1 MRIELREGD
10 MACLGRLI
18 NGPLEIGVIPE
29 ATIERLTNRGLV
41 KRVLGS
47 CEITGAGQLSYHR
60 QHFPKAPRTSVVS
73 ASPNDPL
80 YQQEAS
86 RRAFRRDSRLSRV
99 RSIRRKIDAHIRQAS
114 EFPHWLMRMA
124 AQTAGQFRS
133 IQKNNAIAEDGRTQ
147 NDKGTD

>member
-10 MACLGRLI
+10 MACLSRLI

-29 ATIERLTNRGLV
+29 ATIKRLTSRGLV

-60 QHFPKAPRTSVVS
+60 QYFPKAPRISVVS

-80 YQQEAS
+80 YQKEAS
-86 RRAFRRDSRLSRV
+86 RRDFRRDSRLSRV
-99 RSIRRKIDAHIRQAS
+99 RSMRRKIDAHIRQAS